1 MPCEKSSASTKKL
14 RSPKFAKTII
24 TNCLQLAFNA
34 VEEAK
39 GEMVQRQLKI
49 GLCLFLSL
57 MAFDGRTQAKDKKPS
72 VKSGYITTSD
82 GVKIHYLE
90 SGRLVSGPSAEVGNP
105 LPADKTPTKGNI
117 AVSRARTSPNLLF
130 VPGWTMPAWIWQA
143 QIDYFSRDF
152 RVVAMDPRSQGQSSQ
167 TSDGLYPAARARDIK
182 AVVDQL
188 HLAPVVIV
196 AWSMAVV
203 ETMAYIDQFGT
214 RDLAAITLVD
224 NDAGGRGASD
234 ADQDFGLLKGVL
246 EDRQNQTNAFVR
258 KLNFK
263 KPHPEDY
270 INKVIQASLQ
280 TPTNSAVAL
289 LVGLF
294 VADYRPVLPKI
305 DKPSLICV
313 AKTPYMAAIVDM
325 QKQISGSQLEI
336 FDGDGHALFVD
347 DPDKFNALLEDFL
360 QDLKY

>member
-1 MPCEKSSASTKKL
+1 
-14 RSPKFAKTII
+14 
-24 TNCLQLAFNA
+24 
-34 VEEAK
+34 
-39 GEMVQRQLKI
+39 VQRQLKI
-49 GLCLFLSL
+49 ALCLLVSFTALHGS
-57 MAFDGRTQAKDKKPS
+57 AQAKDKDRKPP
-72 VKSGYITTSD
+72 VKSGFVTTSD
-82 GVKIHYLE
+82 GVRIHYLE
-90 SGRLVSGPSAEVGNP
+90 SGHLATGPSAEVGNP

-117 AVSRARTSPNLLF
+117 AVSPARTFPNLLF
-130 VPGWTMPAWIWQA
+130 VPGWTMPSWIWQA
-143 QIDYFSRDF
+143 QIDYFSRDY

-167 TSDGLYPAARARDIK
+167 TNDGLYPAARARDIK

-214 RDLAAITLVD
+214 RDLAGITLVD
-224 NDAGGRGASD
+224 NDAGGRGPTD

-246 EDRQNQTNAFVR
+246 EERQNAATGFIRN
-258 KLNFK
+258 LNFK

-270 INKVIQASLQ
+270 VNKVIQASLQ

-289 LVGLF
+289 LVGYF
-294 VADYRPVLPKI
+294 VADYRPILPKI
-305 DKPSLICV
+305 DKPALVCA
-313 AKTPYMAAIVDM
+313 AKSSYMGTILDM
-325 QKQISGSQLEI
+325 QKKIPGAQLEV